1 MLLKKDLIVLNSTL
15 KLIFF
20 FYVWIDQLNAYIDD
34 LATQFDFVNTVSI
47 GKSHE
52 GRDMRVIQIAKA
64 GPGAPNV
71 WIEAGIHAR
80 CHSQTVITKYM
91 GRMYS
96 V

>member
-1 MLLKKDLIVLNSTL
+1 MKAKTPFSN
-15 KLIFF
+15 
-20 FYVWIDQLNAYIDD
+20 QLNAYIDD

-80 CHSQTVITKYM
+80 CHSQTVITKSM
-91 GRMYS
+91 G
-96 V
+96 

>member
-1 MLLKKDLIVLNSTL
+1 M
-15 KLIFF
+15 
-20 FYVWIDQLNAYIDD
+20 
-34 LATQFDFVNTVSI
+34 SI

-80 CHSQTVITKYM
+80 YLSQTVMNYEYLNRLD
-91 GRMYS
+91 GRYVYNNVSYIMEYS
-96 V
+96 ELSIKRTGCNKRTGWSKKFF

>member
-1 MLLKKDLIVLNSTL
+1 M
-15 KLIFF
+15 
-20 FYVWIDQLNAYIDD
+20 
-34 LATQFDFVNTVSI
+34 NTVSI

-80 CHSQTVITKYM
+80 YLSQTVINKQIKI
-91 GRMYS
+91 
-96 V
+96 

>member
-1 MLLKKDLIVLNSTL
+1 MVVDAVVKRFNCPELI
-15 KLIFF
+15 II

-80 CHSQTVITKYM
+80 YLSQTVMNYE
-91 GRMYS
+91 
-96 V
+96 